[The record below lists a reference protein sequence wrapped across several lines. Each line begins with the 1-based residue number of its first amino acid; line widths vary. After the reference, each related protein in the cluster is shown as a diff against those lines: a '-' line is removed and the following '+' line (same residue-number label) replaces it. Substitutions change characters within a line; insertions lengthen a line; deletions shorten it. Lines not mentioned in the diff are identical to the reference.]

1 MTRRIPPTPRIRR
14 AEQRPADAKARLAEA
29 GGAKGPRRGRPGQA
43 IVCSSCGSFLGFAGH
58 VNLDL
63 DLRLHRETAGC
74 PGTSVRVRWA
84 LPRDVEDRDEQGQ
97 TDP

>member
-1 MTRRIPPTPRIRR
+1 MS
-14 AEQRPADAKARLAEA
+14 ARLAEA

-63 DLRLHRETAGC
+63 DLRVHRETAQC
-74 PGTSVRVRWA
+74 AGTSVRVRWA
-84 LPRDVEDRDEQGQ
+84 IPGDVEENEQ
-97 TDP
+97 TDR

>member
-1 MTRRIPPTPRIRR
+1 MTRKDAAAPRIRT

-43 IVCSSCGSFLGFAGH
+43 IVCASCGAFLGFAGH

-63 DLRLHRETAGC
+63 DLRVHRETARC

-84 LPRDVEDRDEQGQ
+84 LPRDVEENEESDR
-97 TDP
+97 

>member
-1 MTRRIPPTPRIRR
+1 MTRSEPPTPRIRR
-14 AEQRPADAKARLAEA
+14 AEQRPPDAKARLAGA

-84 LPRDVEDRDEQGQ
+84 LPRDVEENEGTDR
-97 TDP
+97 

>member
-1 MTRRIPPTPRIRR
+1 MTRKDAAAPRIRT
-14 AEQRPADAKARLAEA
+14 AEQRPADAKGRLAEA

-43 IVCSSCGSFLGFAGH
+43 IVCASCGAFLGFAGH

-63 DLRLHRETAGC
+63 DLRVHRETARC

-84 LPRDVEDRDEQGQ
+84 LPRDVEENEDTDR
-97 TDP
+97 

>member
-1 MTRRIPPTPRIRR
+1 VNRRNTPAPRIHR

-43 IVCSSCGSFLGFAGH
+43 VVCASCGTFLGFAGH

-63 DLRLHRETAGC
+63 DLRLHREAARC

-84 LPRDVEDRDEQGQ
+84 VPADVDQI
-97 TDP
+97 DPPER